1 MNPNNNISLS
11 KHGCYIKQ
19 TVMKG
24 STLSL
29 LLQKEGLEIMHY
41 KLQDGQH
48 LAIGP
53 TEGWHGFEFIYMLS
67 GELSWND
74 CVGKKVAV
82 EGDYLLMDPIAEDTI
97 FIAKGDTFF
106 LYLSSESLFDS
117 LDEEVKKFMDLAVSV
132 EEKDGYTADHCK
144 RIMQLSM
151 QVGEQLGLPSHEL
164 YQLHIGSFLHDVG
177 KTKIPNSIL
186 NKPSRLTKEE
196 YELMKTHTLLG
207 GEMLRKT
214 NSSILKDA
222 ASIVE
227 QHHER
232 FDGSGYPFGLKGN
245 EILLASSIVAVVD
258 SYDAMTSVRVYSQG
272 RSKQE
277 ALEEIKNER
286 GKLFHPDVV
295 DSFISLM
302 S

>member
-1 MNPNNNISLS
+1 
-11 KHGCYIKQ
+11 
-19 TVMKG
+19 MKG

-41 KLQDGQH
+41 KMQDGQH

-74 CVGKKVAV
+74 YVGKKVAY
-82 EGDYLLMDPIAEDTI
+82 EGDYLLMDPITEDTI
-97 FIAKGDTFF
+97 FIAKGDTYF

-117 LDEEVKKFMDLAVSV
+117 FDEEVKKFMDLAVAV

-151 QVGEQLGLPSHEL
+151 RVGEQLGLPSHEL

-177 KTKIPNSIL
+177 KTKIANSIL

-196 YELMKTHTLLG
+196 YEQMKTHTLLG
-207 GEMLRKT
+207 AEMLRNT
-214 NSSILKDA
+214 NSSILWDA

-258 SYDAMTSVRVYSQG
+258 SYDAMTSIRVYSKG

-286 GKLFHPDVV
+286 GRLFHPDVV
-295 DSFISLM
+295 DTFISLM